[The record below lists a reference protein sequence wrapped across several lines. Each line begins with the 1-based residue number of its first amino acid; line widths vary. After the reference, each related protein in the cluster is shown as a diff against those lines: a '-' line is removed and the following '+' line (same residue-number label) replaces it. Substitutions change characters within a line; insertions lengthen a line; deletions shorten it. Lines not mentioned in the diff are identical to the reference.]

1 MKNELEKMC
10 SEVLALRETL
20 REEGARGDAMVNQ
33 KMSKFD
39 EFRLSVL
46 DQLILWDEKTA
57 ELAGLAEQYSGAL
70 DEQRKLFNKLKLVVQ
85 EKDQVIMELN
95 RQLFMREESQL
106 QSFDSIKEELA
117 RANRL
122 MKEEMLE
129 AISLLE

>member
-1 MKNELEKMC
+1 
-10 SEVLALRETL
+10 
-20 REEGARGDAMVNQ
+20 MVNQ

-70 DEQRKLFNKLKLVVQ
+70 EEQRKLFNKLKLVVQ

-95 RQLFMREESQL
+95 RQLYMREESQL
-106 QSFDSIKEELA
+106 
-117 RANRL
+117 
-122 MKEEMLE
+122 
-129 AISLLE
+129 